1 MVMLVAAAQYCA
13 SNDIYENQ
21 NIIEKFMLDAGAKN
35 VSLICFPEC
44 ANLIAK
50 NKQELKER
58 AEPANDSKTIKKIR
72 FLARKHKIITSV
84 GSLMLKQSN
93 QQKIINRGILIGRGG
108 ELLATYDKIH
118 MFDANIGDG
127 KIYSESDDFNSG
139 NKIVTKKTE
148 VAHIGFSICYD
159 IRFPQMYRLM
169 SRAGAEIIVT
179 PAAFTAK
186 TGEAHWHVLQ
196 RARAIENGCFII
208 AAAQSGIHAD
218 GRQTFGHSLI
228 VNPWGQ
234 IIAEAKNHQ
243 TELVLAEVDLK
254 EVEIAR
260 NAISAWKSD

>member
-1 MVMLVAAAQYCA
+1 
-13 SNDIYENQ
+13 
-21 NIIEKFMLDAGAKN
+21 
-35 VSLICFPEC
+35 
-44 ANLIAK
+44 
-50 NKQELKER
+50 
-58 AEPANDSKTIKKIR
+58 
-72 FLARKHKIITSV
+72 
-84 GSLMLKQSN
+84 
-93 QQKIINRGILIGRGG
+93 
-108 ELLATYDKIH
+108 
-118 MFDANIGDG
+118 
-127 KIYSESDDFNSG
+127 
-139 NKIVTKKTE
+139 
-148 VAHIGFSICYD
+148 
-159 IRFPQMYRLM
+159 M

-196 RARAIENGCFII
+196 RARAIETGCFII

-254 EVEIAR
+254 EVEVAR